1 MLSALQ
7 QLTSVGQRFD
17 RNQVVLEILSQDA
30 ALASPVVR
38 RIAGSTDQTI
48 TIVGRL
54 PPEQG
59 AGYLV
64 TYQGRSLSLPLL
76 GDYAAGQVVR
86 LGFSADV
93 AAAATPAAAPAMS
106 VAIGADARLIGSVL
120 ARGAT
125 LAAGAPLP
133 PGLAGGPQASP
144 PAAATL
150 KQALTESGVFYESHL
165 AEWVQGDR
173 TIDQLRH
180 EPQGRLGPADDR
192 APGPA
197 TLAPRPVPD
206 ALVAVVKEQL
216 QVIDARQIGWR
227 GEIWPRQ
234 TIELTIAEQDAGS
247 GEKEN
252 APAWTTNMKLALP
265 GLGGVEAVLQM
276 QGDALRINLRTSQES
291 APALKN
297 GSPQL
302 AASLAA
308 LGLKLVSMRVE
319 DDEAKTL

>member
-7 QLTSVGQRFD
+7 QLTSAGQRFD

-30 ALASPVVR
+30 ALGSPAAR
-38 RIAGSTDQTI
+38 RIAGSADQTI
-48 TIVGRL
+48 TIIQRL

-59 AGYLV
+59 RGYLV

-86 LGFSADV
+86 LGFSPGIDV
-93 AAAATPAAAPAMS
+93 AATAALAPAM
-106 VAIGADARLIGSVL
+106 AITIGADARLIGSVL
-120 ARGAT
+120 ARGET

-133 PGLAGGPQASP
+133 PGLAGGEAASP

-173 TIDQLRH
+173 TIEQLRR
-180 EPQGRLGPADDR
+180 EPQGRLDPADVG
-192 APGPA
+192 APS
-197 TLAPRPVPD
+197 PRDVPD

-234 TIELTIAEQDAGS
+234 NIELTIAEQDAGG
-247 GEKEN
+247 GEPGD
-252 APAWTTNMKLALP
+252 AAVWTTSMKLDLP
-265 GLGGVEAVLQM
+265 ELGGVEAVLQM
-276 QGDALRINLRTSQES
+276 QGDALRINLRAGGQS

-297 GSPQL
+297 GGTQL
-302 AASLAA
+302 AASLAV
-308 LGLKLVSMRVE
+308 LGLKLVSMKVE
-319 DDEAKTL
+319 DDEARIL